1 MKNDIKISVAIVTYN
16 CASCV
21 KQSLDSIARQT
32 YKNKE
37 IIVVD
42 GNSSDNTFSVVN
54 EYAYIP
60 HVFISEKDKGV
71 YDAMNKALKLASGDF
86 LIFLGADDL
95 LAHPDVLSEFS
106 SYVED
111 LDTVYYGNVYR
122 RGRNDMYC
130 GEFNSYKLAVK
141 NISHQ
146 ALFYPRS
153 TYKKY
158 SYSMDFKIFADYAY
172 NIILW
177 KHVKFKYLPFLV
189 SVYQQGGLSDIVQDL
204 PFESSKRRLVIKNMG
219 ILPYYYSKLY
229 RFAKFIVT
237 KLK

>member
-21 KQSLDSIARQT
+21 KQSLDSIAKQT

-37 IIVVD
+37 IIAVD
-42 GNSSDNTFSVVN
+42 GNSSDDTFSVVN
-54 EYAYIP
+54 EYVYIP

-111 LDTVYYGNVYR
+111 LDSVYYGNVYR

-130 GEFNSYKLAVK
+130 GKFNSYKLAVK

-146 ALFYPRS
+146 ALFYPKII
-153 TYKKY
+153 YKKY
-158 SYSMDFKIFADYAY
+158 SYSTEFKIFADYAY

-177 KHVKFKYLPFLV
+177 KQAKFKYLPFLV
-189 SVYQQGGLSDIVQDL
+189 SVYQQGGLSDVSQDMA
-204 PFESSKRRLVIKNMG
+204 FEKSKKQLVIVNIG
-219 ILPYYYSKLY
+219 VLPYLYSKFYKL
-229 RFAKFIVT
+229 AKSILTKFI
-237 KLK
+237 